1 MSFTFTAT
9 AQPPSSTTIPPE
21 PPDVGGDGKHL
32 GSGKS
37 TTKMVSFRDKVLG
50 NQALMEREKVD
61 LIATNKA
68 KVELVQGNRLLP
80 MLHVE
85 KSVMAELSVPWKD
98 ALVVKLLGKRLGYN
112 TMKAKLEN
120 VWKLTG
126 GFELMDVGYSYYM
139 VKFDGEEDKNKVING
154 GPWMIYDHYLAVSL
168 WSPKFNA
175 ATATIDKTMVWIRI
189 PSLNLVYYDESVLWA
204 VASMV
209 GNPVKVDLHTL
220 RVARGK
226 FARMCIE
233 VDLTKPVV
241 GRVGINGDWYRVQY
255 EGLHIICTQC
265 GCYGHLLKDCGM
277 KKKNITVESKEKSGE
292 ADGDGGANSTGG
304 EAVQKSGLNQ
314 GAINEEINI
323 NVVQSV
329 KEKDVEPWLLTVV
342 YASPRENERQDTWNL
357 LRDIA
362 TTVTGPWLMMGDFNE
377 IAHPEEKKGGAPT
390 NARKCHI
397 FNNWINDCNLL
408 EVTTSGTRFT
418 WRGPKWNGRDRVFKK
433 LDRILCN
440 VDWRLKYPEGFA
452 KVLPRVQSD
461 HHPIIVLLQGEN
473 NTNKNRPFR
482 FEAAWTSHADF
493 NNFLHSK
500 WEKDKDIVQSL
511 HELMTHLK
519 KWNKETFGNIF
530 KRKGELLSRLNG
542 IQKSSNYGYS
552 IFLENLEKELQD
564 QLVVTLYQE
573 EYLWFQK
580 SRSIWVSDGD
590 RNTKNFLW
598 GETSQSR
605 KPHLVGWDVCC
616 LPKNEGGL
624 GIKRPHYM
632 NNAFLMKMLWNLI
645 NNPDDL
651 WCKVLYGKYGRNDDL
666 RVIIHSQPYDSP
678 LWRALTGIW
687 DQFQQN
693 IVWQL
698 GDGNN
703 INFWLDKW
711 MPGGNSL
718 FSTTNQSF
726 IDTTLSVREVV
737 TPSGDWDYDFLISN
751 LPSNFVFQVL
761 ALPAPTDTDGRDSIG
776 WGGTTTRDFTVQSA
790 YVSQSARGQT
800 IEGDWKALW
809 GWKGPYRIQTFM
821 WTAAHERLLTNYR
834 RSKWGV
840 GGINL
845 TENLVCYDWLAGC
858 LDHDYEC
865 CMVCL
870 TYSFGSH
877 GKCYHNK
884 CCCDVDRVAECA
896 RS

>member
-314 GAINEEINI
+314 GAINDEINI

-329 KEKDVEPWLLTVV
+329 TEISPDSLHGEWIKVERKKRNSKNNARGFGENPGSVNDQRSKNVILNMVEKLNRQYPLQNSNGNDNGSINARSK
-342 YASPRENERQDTWNL
+342 YRFKKKRPR
-357 LRDIA
+357 
-362 TTVTGPWLMMGDFNE
+362 NE
-377 IAHPEEKKGGAPT
+377 IAEPSKTASTASQANLSNEVYNGGYMAKQGNPNST
-390 NARKCHI
+390 NTH
-397 FNNWINDCNLL
+397 
-408 EVTTSGTRFT
+408 V
-418 WRGPKWNGRDRVFKK
+418 GP
-433 LDRILCN
+433 
-440 VDWRLKYPEGFA
+440 
-452 KVLPRVQSD
+452 S
-461 HHPIIVLLQGEN
+461 N
-473 NTNKNRPFR
+473 NTK
-482 FEAAWTSHADF
+482 EGS
-493 NNFLHSK
+493 
-500 WEKDKDIVQSL
+500 
-511 HELMTHLK
+511 HLK
-519 KWNKETFGNIF
+519 
-530 KRKGELLSRLNG
+530 
-542 IQKSSNYGYS
+542 
-552 IFLENLEKELQD
+552 
-564 QLVVTLYQE
+564 
-573 EYLWFQK
+573 
-580 SRSIWVSDGD
+580 DGL
-590 RNTKNFLW
+590 T
-598 GETSQSR
+598 ETS
-605 KPHLVGWDVCC
+605 
-616 LPKNEGGL
+616 
-624 GIKRPHYM
+624 I
-632 NNAFLMKMLWNLI
+632 
-645 NNPDDL
+645 
-651 WCKVLYGKYGRNDDL
+651 
-666 RVIIHSQPYDSP
+666 
-678 LWRALTGIW
+678 
-687 DQFQQN
+687 
-693 IVWQL
+693 
-698 GDGNN
+698 
-703 INFWLDKW
+703 
-711 MPGGNSL
+711 
-718 FSTTNQSF
+718 
-726 IDTTLSVREVV
+726 
-737 TPSGDWDYDFLISN
+737 
-751 LPSNFVFQVL
+751 
-761 ALPAPTDTDGRDSIG
+761 
-776 WGGTTTRDFTVQSA
+776 
-790 YVSQSARGQT
+790 
-800 IEGDWKALW
+800 
-809 GWKGPYRIQTFM
+809 
-821 WTAAHERLLTNYR
+821 
-834 RSKWGV
+834 
-840 GGINL
+840 
-845 TENLVCYDWLAGC
+845 
-858 LDHDYEC
+858 
-865 CMVCL
+865 
-870 TYSFGSH
+870 
-877 GKCYHNK
+877 
-884 CCCDVDRVAECA
+884 
-896 RS
+896 